1 MSINVYW
8 ACIEEQG
15 SRAIEPENVSK
26 IFYQKKWH
34 DSNSDL
40 LSINKCPFFNES
52 IENIFALRSIYD
64 YSFKIE
70 KDKTISTPFYNET
83 FFNNHVL
90 VRSMEN
96 KFFSFNHSYV
106 FFTDEDSL
114 LTSVS
119 QPPIYEDNNISER
132 CIVIGGNLDIG
143 KYFRNTDFTF
153 LLKNKYNEFLIENNE
168 IFSYVKFH
176 TNKKINFKRFFPS
189 PKIMEYLSKTKKN
202 SLYRKENYIKTN
214 FFYNNFTYK
223 KIILKEIEDN
233 LT

>member
-1 MSINVYW
+1 MSVNVYW
-8 ACIEEQG
+8 SCIEEQG
-15 SRAIEPENVSK
+15 ARASQPENISK
-26 IFYQKKWH
+26 IFYQKEWH
-34 DSNSDL
+34 DSNNDL

-83 FFNNHVL
+83 FFKNHVL

-106 FFTDEDSL
+106 FFTDKPSL
-114 LTSVS
+114 LASVS

-132 CIVIGGNLDIG
+132 CIVIGGNIDIG

-153 LLKNKYNEFLIENNE
+153 LLKNKYDEFLIENNE
-168 IFSYVKFH
+168 IFSYIKFH
-176 TNKKINFKRFFPS
+176 TKEKINFKQFFPS
-189 PKIMEYLSKTKKN
+189 VNILELLSKTKKN
-202 SLYRKENYIKTN
+202 SLYRKENYVKTK

-223 KIILKEIEDN
+223 KIILKEIKKN
-233 LT
+233 LI